1 MSVNDWAIRLER
13 GVSSKEELGP
23 GREGGGVVGGDFVLA
38 FDFGVAFGAG
48 IGKGLGFDI
57 V

>member
-1 MSVNDWAIRLER
+1 MSVNDWAMRLER

-48 IGKGLGFDI
+48 IGKGLGFGI